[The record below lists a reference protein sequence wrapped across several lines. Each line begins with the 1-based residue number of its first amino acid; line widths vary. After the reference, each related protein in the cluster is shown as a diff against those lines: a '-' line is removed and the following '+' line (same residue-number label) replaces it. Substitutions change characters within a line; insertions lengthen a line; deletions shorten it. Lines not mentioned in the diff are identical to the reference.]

1 MIKDMKIKYKLFLL
15 IIIFILGFSVFGF
28 YTNKVITDTK
38 INGYTY
44 KQIIMGKDLI
54 SDILPPPEYIIESHL
69 TALELLNEDD
79 KSKIEEL
86 AKYEEKLESYYNEHH
101 ELWVNDLPESEMKRI
116 FVEDSYKSAEEYFNV
131 LNNEFIPYIKNGD
144 KENAK
149 SILNNKLQ
157 ELYNNHRNSIDK
169 VVELANKNNLSIEE
183 SVNNKLKF
191 DYIMSILIAFIII
204 IAVVA
209 FCMYIIK
216 SITSPLSFLKKHIQ
230 SISTGDLRGSIPEK
244 WLDSKDELGDITRA
258 TNEMHNSLK
267 EIVQSIML
275 ETKNINDVITI
286 SSNNII
292 EITGNLE
299 EASAVIEELSAEVEE
314 TAASTEEINAIS
326 EEIETAV
333 EHISDKAQDGAISA
347 NKINSRASALKDGS
361 VMLQKQATEA
371 HSSIKQAMNEALD
384 KIKSVEKIK
393 MLTNA
398 IFNIS
403 EQTNLLALNAAIES
417 ARAGEA
423 GRGFS
428 VVAEEI
434 RKLAEN
440 SKITVNE
447 IHNVVDIIFEAVN
460 NLSDVSKQTLTY
472 IETKVLDS
480 YKESVL
486 VGENYEKD
494 ALYIK
499 NLVSDLSATSE
510 ELLASIKTITESLKE
525 ISTANNECSTGTS
538 EVADKILNIKNNS
551 NDVQIETENLK
562 LGVKHLNSL
571 VLKFSI

>member
-149 SILNNKLQ
+149 FILNNKLE

-209 FCMYIIK
+209 FCVYIIK

-230 SISTGDLRGSIPEK
+230 SISTGNLRGSIPDK

-267 EIVQSIML
+267 EIVQAIMM

-292 EITGNLE
+292 KITGNLE

-361 VMLQKQATEA
+361 VMLQRQATEA

-428 VVAEEI
+428 IVAEEI

-562 LGVKHLNSL
+562 HGMKHLNSL

>member
-69 TALELLNEDD
+69 TTLELLNEDD

-86 AKYEEKLESYYNEHH
+86 AKYEEKLESCYNEHH

-216 SITSPLSFLKKHIQ
+216 SITCPLSFLKKHIQ
-230 SISTGDLRGSIPEK
+230 SISTGNLRGSIPEK

-267 EIVQSIML
+267 EIVQAIMM

-428 VVAEEI
+428 IVAEEI

-562 LGVKHLNSL
+562 HGMKHLNSL

>member
-131 LNNEFIPYIKNGD
+131 LNNEFIPCIKNGD

-149 SILNNKLQ
+149 FILNNKLE

-230 SISTGDLRGSIPEK
+230 SISTGNLRGSIPDK

-267 EIVQSIML
+267 EIVQAIMM

-292 EITGNLE
+292 KITGNLE

-361 VMLQKQATEA
+361 VMLQRQATEA

-428 VVAEEI
+428 IVAEEI

-562 LGVKHLNSL
+562 HGMKHLNSL
-571 VLKFSI
+571 VLNFSI